1 MKHLIL
7 LIFLPARILYRVPS
21 SPSRH
26 DNQEIDGEEGDADDN
41 DAAAD
46 DTNATA
52 AGVATVDNEDD
63 YATMPTKLKLFPKKP
78 TKKDSATT
86 DAKPPPPPAAAAAAT
101 SFSID
106 ATDPLTDNYY
116 ADGVYDYADG
126 VFCINGT
133 MNKGMYQV

>member
-86 DAKPPPPPAAAAAAT
+86 DAKPPPPPPP
-101 SFSID
+101 
-106 ATDPLTDNYY
+106 PLPRPPSPSMQRTPSQ
-116 ADGVYDYADG
+116 
-126 VFCINGT
+126 ITTTPTESMT
-133 MNKGMYQV
+133 MPTGYFASMEQ